1 MVRGAL
7 CPLIIANIRL
17 TERENG
23 IMNQFFTQVYDVVER
38 IPRGKVISYGQ
49 IAYML
54 GRPRAAREVGRA
66 MRFCPEYLPWQRVVM
81 ADGSIAGGGF
91 PEIRKD
97 MLENEGVPFLPDGRV
112 DMAACLWKGERV

>member
-1 MVRGAL
+1 MS
-7 CPLIIANIRL
+7 
-17 TERENG
+17 
-23 IMNQFFTQVYDVVER
+23 QFFSQVYDVVER
-38 IPRGKVISYGQ
+38 IPHGKVVSYGQ

-91 PEIRKD
+91 PELRTA
-97 MLENEGVPFLPDGRV
+97 MLKAEGVTFLRDGRV
-112 DMAACLWKGERV
+112 DMAACLWKGEKE